1 MLSNLDI
8 EACNCK
14 GKEAF
19 MLFAGPVNNNRAA
32 TATKL
37 TKKYFYTFYYLLNK
51 LQKTICIILKKGT
64 SF

>member
-37 TKKYFYTFYYLLNK
+37 TKKYFLYFLLLIK
-51 LQKTICIILKKGT
+51 
-64 SF
+64 